1 MTNCS
6 CAYIH
11 TNCFIESGANH
22 DRLLN
27 NKQQTLEL
35 EAWKW
40 GFIISDNSYPP
51 LRSFHEPCTMQTA
64 NGRRQ
69 FRNWVKKLN
78 IGHFAAWICMTVNS
92 FTANH
97 CVVQPVKLK
106 LHYWYSN
113 NNRYSTIINT
123 DKIIP
128 IFSAS
133 CCNMNIFD
141 FIFSNNLGHSLMN
154 GYHFVAPLTLYLV
167 FYFEFAVRSYC
178 PRIQLSLLI
187 L

>member
-1 MTNCS
+1 MLSHSNYCMTNCS

-22 DRLLN
+22 NRLLN

-78 IGHFAAWICMTVNS
+78 VGHFAAWICITVNS

-97 CVVQPVKLK
+97 CVVQPVKLA

-113 NNRYSTIINT
+113 NHQYSTIINT
-123 DKIIP
+123 YKIIP

-133 CCNMNIFD
+133 CCNIKGFW
-141 FIFSNNLGHSLMN
+141 
-154 GYHFVAPLTLYLV
+154 
-167 FYFEFAVRSYC
+167 FYFFKQFRAQPIIKWLSFC
-178 PRIQLSLLI
+178 SSFDALPSIIFRIWCKQLLS
-187 L
+187 